1 LLVIR
6 VSTPTQ
12 HAGVFPISEKEDIMA
27 HRKTFLILLVLITAL
42 ASAPAYA
49 AVTHSGGAVVKV
61 TVVTETN
68 SQSTSF
74 AGFVDLPGA
83 KVTITVPAGAKQL
96 VQARFVG
103 ESGCMPIA
111 GDNFWCSI
119 QIVAVK
125 ASTTTRM
132 LPDSGGDAAFDSVTG
147 TQDNWEGHAV
157 ERSVVLPA
165 GTYTVKV
172 QWMVNDPFLTFSLD
186 DWSFAVTQYAA
197 GK

>member
-1 LLVIR
+1 
-6 VSTPTQ
+6 
-12 HAGVFPISEKEDIMA
+12 MA

-68 SQSTSF
+68 SQSTS
-74 AGFVDLPGA
+74 AVGFVDLPGA
-83 KVTITVPAGAKQL
+83 KVTIDVPAGAKQL

-165 GTYTVKV
+165 GTYAVKV

-186 DWSFAVTQYAA
+186 DWSFTVTQYAA